1 MKTIAITSGKGGVG
15 KTNVSVNLGL
25 AFAEQ
30 GLRVLLLD
38 ADLGLANVDVVFGFR
53 SQATLAD
60 VVDGQRALQ
69 DILVEVA
76 PNLSVIPAASGI
88 LRLERL
94 SSEELR
100 VLAADLRAM
109 SDTFDLLLIDTGAG
123 LTESV
128 LFFSSL
134 ADHVL
139 VVATPDPASIT
150 DSYALIKVLSMRRS
164 DVDIHLL
171 INQTDRPEDG
181 PETFR
186 RLQEVSDRFLGM
198 SISHAGCLPNDT
210 ALSDAVR
217 ARRPV
222 LQLHPQAEFSRELR
236 DLAKRVR
243 STLVASPPR
252 GVSSFW
258 DAWVERHVD
267 EDPISIE
274 GASVQGGATK

>member
-15 KTNVSVNLGL
+15 KTNVCVNLGL

-30 GLRVLLLD
+30 GVRVLLLD

-53 SQATLAD
+53 SEATLAD
-60 VVDGQRALQ
+60 VVDGDRSLQ
-69 DILVEVA
+69 DILVEVE

-94 SSEELR
+94 AAEELR
-100 VLAADLRAM
+100 LLAVDLGEM
-109 SDTFDLLLIDTGAG
+109 SDAFDLLLIDTGAG

-164 DVDIHLL
+164 DADIHLL
-171 INQTDRPEDG
+171 VNQTDRPQDG
-181 PETFR
+181 PETFG
-186 RLQEVSDRFLGM
+186 RLRDVSDRFLGM
-198 SISHAGCLPNDT
+198 SLSDAGSLPDDT

-222 LQLHPQAEFSRELR
+222 LQAHPQANFCRELR
-236 DLAKRVR
+236 DVAKRLR
-243 STLVASPPR
+243 PTLVDSPPR
-252 GVSSFW
+252 DPVSFW
-258 DAWVERHVD
+258 DAWVDRRAPD
-267 EDPISIE
+267 DPPSVE
-274 GASVQGGATK
+274 SASVSDIAAK